1 MACCDD
7 TVSEDGNNERV
18 KVRGCTDLFW
28 LLIYILFWVLMILI
42 AGFALV
48 YGNPLRLIHGY
59 DSFGN
64 TCGSSYNDQLLT
76 NGNLSGINTVN
87 KRYLFF
93 MDVHNIRNSLQ
104 ICVEKCSETVVQIGR
119 IVMYR
124 GRHASIGYGSVTCAS
139 ITCIV
144 PTKTHWCN
152 ILMASTA

>member
-1 MACCDD
+1 M
-7 TVSEDGNNERV
+7 
-18 KVRGCTDLFW
+18 RGLPTN
-28 LLIYILFWVLMILI
+28 ILFWVTNLAQDLFLTLTSTELYCLEMISTLELSNYNVSILI

-93 MDVHNIRNSLQ
+93 MDVRNIRNSLQ
-104 ICVEKCSETVVQIGR
+104 ICVEKCPDRNIDTIQELKLFYDQT
-119 IVMYR
+119 
-124 GRHASIGYGSVTCAS
+124 GSNLCR
-139 ITCIV
+139 
-144 PTKTHWCN
+144 
-152 ILMASTA
+152 